1 MSSSNFFRPKD
12 IYLSPLSF
20 DEDIESSSL
29 VAYLSTIDQDVGDTH
44 SYSFVSGEG
53 DEDNE
58 LFNIEEI
65 QFNGIVYELTD
76 LLSSSKNLIPDQ
88 FAFYQPFPNPFNP
101 KTTIT
106 FDLPEEMEVNLNVF
120 DINGRLVQTLNRS
133 KLRAGNYSF
142 DWEGTDQFGMKVTSG
157 VYFIR
162 IDAGSFK
169 SIKKTL
175 LVK

>member
-1 MSSSNFFRPKD
+1 MGLMNFLMLKKYNLMVSYD
-12 IYLSPLSF
+12 TLS
-20 DEDIESSSL
+20 E
-29 VAYLSTIDQDVGDTH
+29 
-44 SYSFVSGEG
+44 
-53 DEDNE
+53 
-58 LFNIEEI
+58 
-65 QFNGIVYELTD
+65 
-76 LLSSSKNLIPDQ
+76 LLSSSKELIPDQ

-106 FDLPEEMEVNLNVF
+106 FDLPERMEVSLRVY

-133 KLRAGNYSF
+133 KLSAGNYSF
-142 DWEGTDQFGMKVTSG
+142 DWAGTDQFGSKVTSG
-157 VYFIR
+157 VYFIQ

>member
-1 MSSSNFFRPKD
+1 MGERSEYIIIPPDHTPDSSYQIRDLEPD
-12 IYLSPLSF
+12 R
-20 DEDIESSSL
+20 DG
-29 VAYLSTIDQDVGDTH
+29 ID
-44 SYSFVSGEG
+44 
-53 DEDNE
+53 E

-65 QFNGIVYELTD
+65 QFNGIVYELTE

>member
-1 MSSSNFFRPKD
+1 M
-12 IYLSPLSF
+12 
-20 DEDIESSSL
+20 
-29 VAYLSTIDQDVGDTH
+29 
-44 SYSFVSGEG
+44 
-53 DEDNE
+53 
-58 LFNIEEI
+58 
-65 QFNGIVYELTD
+65 
-76 LLSSSKNLIPDQ
+76 IPDQ
-88 FAFYQPFPNPFNP
+88 FAFYHPFPNPFNP

-106 FDLPEEMEVNLNVF
+106 FDLPQEMEVKLNVF

-169 SIKKTL
+169 DIKKTL